1 VIYEL
6 LILPRA
12 QKELDG
18 LEVATRER
26 VTVAIRKLANAPR
39 PRGSRKLTGRDGWR
53 TRTGDYRILYEIN
66 DESRIVTVLHIGH
79 RRDVYR

>member
-18 LEVATRER
+18 LEVAARER
-26 VTVAIRKLANAPR
+26 VTAAIRKLSNAPR